1 MKSILIAISLSV
13 ASICFAQ
20 KAQVRSLQLDNG
32 QSYPEVYG
40 TGHPEVEARMNDVI
54 HHLVD
59 SLKSAEFCIG
69 DFGYVY
75 KSPYLQ
81 IHLFHN
87 CDYQWDNTHVY
98 FNFWT
103 PTGATFNPTS
113 MFLPEKKDKLNQEIY
128 KRLVQNKTS
137 SCHGFTENDNLVDMA
152 TIIFHQNGLQ
162 FELKENASCPPASAI
177 LSWTDL
183 MEYMKD
189 SHEYMNDKKSIDQ

>member
-1 MKSILIAISLSV
+1 MKSILLAISLLS
-13 ASICFAQ
+13 ASFIFGQ
-20 KAQVRSLQLDNG
+20 KVQVRTLQLENG
-32 QSYPEVYG
+32 QSYPEIFGSGY
-40 TGHPEVEARMNDVI
+40 PEVEAKMNDVI

-59 SLKSAEFCIG
+59 SLKNAEFCIG

-98 FNFWT
+98 YNFWT
-103 PTGATFNPTS
+103 PTGASFNPIS
-113 MFLPEKKDKLNQEIY
+113 MFIPEKKDKLNKEIFN
-128 KRLVQNKTS
+128 RLAQNKTS
-137 SCHGFTENDNLVDMA
+137 SCHGFSEDDNLVEMA

-162 FELKENASCPPASAI
+162 FELKEKEGCPAASAI

-189 SHEYMNDKKSIDQ
+189 SHEYMNEGKSIDQ